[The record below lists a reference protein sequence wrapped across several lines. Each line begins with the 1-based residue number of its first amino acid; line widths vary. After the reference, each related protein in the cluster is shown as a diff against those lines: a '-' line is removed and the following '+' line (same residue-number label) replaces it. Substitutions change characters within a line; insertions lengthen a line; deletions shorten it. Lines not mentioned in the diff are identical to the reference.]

1 MKWSISEKFLAAF
14 FPLLTFREKGN
25 RRMGESSLAIAMFN
39 PANYLENRTSD
50 STYEEGFRSLSNI
63 VEINIRCN
71 FLCAKIKAC

>member
-39 PANYLENRTSD
+39 LGELSRESND